1 MLAQEGFKKN
11 TIEIR
16 KLSSLIYINLTQLFL
31 TRTYLLRKFAKI
43 II

>member
-1 MLAQEGFKKN
+1 MLAQEGFLKN

-16 KLSSLIYINLTQLFL
+16 KLSSLIYINLTQL
-31 TRTYLLRKFAKI
+31 RVGPTYLLRKFAKI